1 MKRLVKG
8 SSELTNYSNYRCGGY
23 PFTYGIHDN
32 GSDNPDNYKA
42 QIVEHHPYSEAE
54 YVWARIGYKGSMS
67 VEYKGSM
74 SVEYIQSGKV
84 IDCEPGYGKNV
95 NSDWQDF
102 FESADEY
109 IREMVEQVC
118 DELKNY
124 NKNVESVIGYD

>member
-1 MKRLVKG
+1 MKRLIKG
-8 SSELTNYSNYRCGGY
+8 SSELTNYFNYRRGGY

-32 GSDNPDNYKA
+32 GSDDPDNYKA

-67 VEYKGSM
+67 VEY
-74 SVEYIQSGKV
+74 IQSGKV
-84 IDCEPGYGKNV
+84 IDYEPGYGKNA

-109 IREMVEQVC
+109 IRETVEQVC

-124 NKNVESVIGYD
+124 NKNVESIIGYD

>member
-1 MKRLVKG
+1 MKRLIKG
-8 SSELTNYSNYRCGGY
+8 SSKLTNYFNYRRGGY

-32 GSDNPDNYKA
+32 GSDDPDTYKA

-54 YVWARIGYKGSMS
+54 YVWAKIGYKGP
-67 VEYKGSM
+67 M

-84 IDCEPGYGKNV
+84 IDSEPGYGKNV

-109 IREMVEQVC
+109 IRETVEQVC

-124 NKNVESVIGYD
+124 NKNIESVIGYD